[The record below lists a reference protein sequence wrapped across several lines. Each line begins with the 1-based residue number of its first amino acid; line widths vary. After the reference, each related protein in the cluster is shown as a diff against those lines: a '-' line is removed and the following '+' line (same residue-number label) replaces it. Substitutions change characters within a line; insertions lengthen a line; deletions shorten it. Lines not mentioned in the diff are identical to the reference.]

1 MTRRDEYEKLV
12 QTLAETPAQ
21 LDDTVQKAETRLRSR
36 HRKRLF
42 LTMPAA
48 SLAALLL
55 VFVMLVNLFPTVAYA
70 CGRIPLL
77 KDLAQLVAI
86 SPSLSAAIENEYV
99 QPVGQEQTANGITAR
114 IEYVIVDQKQLNVF
128 YSVTSDAYES
138 MTMRPK
144 IKVVPGSAELDGYF
158 LSQHGVT
165 NKENGELNYFT
176 VDFVKG
182 DMRDALQLIL
192 QVKDAGSLFS
202 VAHEP
207 AAPADAV
214 PPSSEPDEEDFAAI
228 FTFDVSF
235 DPYYTAQGEVLELDK
250 TFKLSDQQLMLKSA
264 EIYPTHSDLNFEDVP
279 GNTAWMVGLKY
290 YLENEKGDRF
300 EPGSNGILATGSV
313 DSPMME
319 SQHMESVFFSQSKN
333 LTLYITGVTWLD
345 KDFEKVRIDLANATA
360 DPLPGGIEFKS
371 AEETP
376 VGWAVTFTA
385 PQYSSHSSYQLF
397 KSTYYDEYGHS
408 YMNRQWSTF
417 VADYINEGG
426 TEDATRFTVSFTLKD
441 YPYDV
446 VYLTPSFTRIDM
458 LSEPVAV
465 PIK

>member
-21 LDDTVQKAETRLRSR
+21 LDDTVQKAEIRLRFR

-42 LTMPAA
+42 VTMPAA

-99 QPVGQEQTANGITAR
+99 QLVGQEQTANGITAR
-114 IEYVIVDQKQLNVF
+114 IEYVIVDQVQLNVF
-128 YSVTSDAYES
+128 YSVTSDAYEF

-144 IKVVPGSAELDGYF
+144 IKAAPGDVELEGYSLRQSGGF
-158 LSQHGVT
+158 AR
-165 NKENGELNYFT
+165 ENGQLNYFT
-176 VDFVKG
+176 VDFVKD
-182 DMRDALQLIL
+182 DMPDALQLIL
-192 QVKDAGSLFS
+192 QVKDAGSPFS

-214 PPSSEPDEEDFAAI
+214 PPSGEPDEEDFAAA

-235 DPYYTAQGEVLELDK
+235 DPYYTAQGEVLALDK

-264 EIYPTHSDLNFEDVP
+264 EIYPTHSNLNFEDVS

-290 YLENEKGDRF
+290 YLENEKGERF
-300 EPGSNGILATGSV
+300 EPIGNGISATGSA

-319 SQHMESVFFSQSKN
+319 SQHMESVFFSQSKK

-345 KDFEKVRIDLANATA
+345 KDYEKVRIDLADVTA
-360 DPLPGGIEFKS
+360 GQLPRGIEFES
-371 AEETP
+371 AEKTP

-385 PQYSSHSSYQLF
+385 PQYKQGSSYQLF
-397 KSTYYDEYGHS
+397 SSTYYDEYGHS
-408 YMNRQWSTF
+408 YMNRQWSTLT
-417 VADYINEGG
+417 ADYINEDGA
-426 TEDATRFTVSFTLKD
+426 EDPSRFTVSFTLKD

-446 VYLTPSFTRIDM
+446 VYLMPSFTRIDM
-458 LSEPVAV
+458 LTEPVAV